1 MINFFYQSLS
11 KFFYLQLLRLSPK
24 IYKYSSFKDLSFKQN
39 DFVNYKAV
47 KHYVLKEN
55 FINSSAISDIHTFDF
70 LSFYQKLGGKRG
82 IELSKKNIFLWFRK
96 FKYEKN
102 FPWSDDYASK
112 RLVNLIYNYDFIC
125 SILEHKEINFLN
137 YILNFHIKR
146 IMFDLKRKDIE
157 NTSSFEV
164 LALLLIDCRKN
175 NLNKNVLKKI
185 ENIILT
191 QVDENSMHKSY
202 NLLEH
207 AKFLNNLIEIRNIF
221 LFFDYE
227 IPNILNR
234 NILSMTSI
242 LKSYVHEDLSLPL
255 FNGCNNNHNKSI
267 QKIYE
272 KEQFIINKDFQ
283 NFKNGIAVFKG
294 SQKTLFFDVVQP
306 SKFMYQKD
314 LSAGTLSI
322 EFSSEGE
329 KIITNC
335 GGTEILGKNPEYLKY
350 SAAHST
356 IIVNNTNISEIN
368 EENSKKNFPKEV
380 FFESKKDDK
389 EYVLSATHNGYVVNY
404 KKICKRSLIINLEKE
419 FISGEDTIISTK
431 SNVEKI
437 VYHIRF
443 HLMPEISTTITESK
457 KNIIIRTKKNKMWLF
472 KSNREIMIE
481 KSIYV
486 KNDRAIE
493 TSQIVISGITSSL
506 RDKIKWSLEKI

>member
-1 MINFFYQSLS
+1 
-11 KFFYLQLLRLSPK
+11 
-24 IYKYSSFKDLSFKQN
+24 
-39 DFVNYKAV
+39 
-47 KHYVLKEN
+47 
-55 FINSSAISDIHTFDF
+55 
-70 LSFYQKLGGKRG
+70 
-82 IELSKKNIFLWFRK
+82 
-96 FKYEKN
+96 
-102 FPWSDDYASK
+102 
-112 RLVNLIYNYDFIC
+112 
-125 SILEHKEINFLN
+125 
-137 YILNFHIKR
+137 
-146 IMFDLKRKDIE
+146 
-157 NTSSFEV
+157 
-164 LALLLIDCRKN
+164 
-175 NLNKNVLKKI
+175 
-185 ENIILT
+185 
-191 QVDENSMHKSY
+191 
-202 NLLEH
+202 
-207 AKFLNNLIEIRNIF
+207 
-221 LFFDYE
+221 
-227 IPNILNR
+227 
-234 NILSMTSI
+234 
-242 LKSYVHEDLSLPL
+242 
-255 FNGCNNNHNKSI
+255 
-267 QKIYE
+267 
-272 KEQFIINKDFQ
+272 
-283 NFKNGIAVFKG
+283 
-294 SQKTLFFDVVQP
+294 
-306 SKFMYQKD
+306 MYQKD

-335 GGTEILGKNPEYLKY
+335 GGTEILGKNPGYLKY

-380 FFESKKDDK
+380 FFESKKVDK
-389 EYVLSATHNGYVVNY
+389 EYILSATHNGYLVNY